1 MCLRP
6 AISATVGPSGGAVTA
21 AIDAAPGPAEWGTW
35 GGLQGVAGQSPGG
48 VREFP
53 AAMAG
58 AGATVTDLLLSRQ
71 QQHRQQQQ
79 QQQQQHQQEEAWAD
93 YRQQWERQRESQG
106 PTTFIWT
113 GDGYAIGTGNRA
125 QQPSADLPPQPQAQA
140 LAAPPQ
146 QQGEPTWPQMPAAGG
161 PGGGGAAAAPSSARD
176 GEARRGAPSHLL
188 ALLSN
193 AVQRQQKQQNPQ
205 QHPQQRQPQPQ
216 QAANHREMMTPVVPQ
231 QQPPPAPQDALQGT
245 TPWVASAS
253 HLHPT
258 TAAPAVA
265 SEPLLPSWQPLPSQQ
280 PLQPLQPL
288 QHMGLTL
295 PTGTP
300 FAAPPLVSPTSV
312 VTTTGVPGHAGLSMG
327 AVYPGMGGHGAVD
340 EKKVKRMMSNRAS
353 AKRSRKRRQERL
365 EELEVLS
372 ASLHVDNASAQRR
385 LNEAQ
390 DTIRRLQRSQ
400 QALQRSVAEA
410 NAQLAAATAVA
421 ATAED
426 DDDDAEEDGD
436 GDAPSSVATPSAAAV
451 ASGGGAPQR
460 EGAGGMEARAAAK
473 LPAQVQLNVM
483 LAPLHP
489 QEGERLLLR
498 SPLDLAGRLQ
508 GGIGAWGGESGTG
521 GVDAEEEQD
530 DRLEEEDEVEEE
542 GDDEECGEGSE
553 EGQEELEEGA
563 VGGVSAEAE
572 TGELSGLEGGTGC
585 EVAAPTAT
593 VDFDSL
599 MASAQGILNPAAS
612 ASASFWM
619 NGYGRSVGRVG

>member
-6 AISATVGPSGGAVTA
+6 AISATVGTSGGAVAA
-21 AIDAAPGPAEWGTW
+21 AIDAAPGPAEWGSW
-35 GGLQGVAGQSPGG
+35 GGLQGGTAQPTRG
-48 VREFP
+48 VGAFP
-53 AAMAG
+53 AEGRGSAAMAG

-71 QQHRQQQQ
+71 QQRQQQQ
-79 QQQQQHQQEEAWAD
+79 QQQQQEDAWAD

-113 GDGYAIGTGNRA
+113 GDGYAIGTGNRG
-125 QQPSADLPPQPQAQA
+125 QQPFADLPPQPQAQA
-140 LAAPPQ
+140 PAAPPQ
-146 QQGEPTWPQMPAAGG
+146 QQGEPSWPQMPAAGG

-176 GEARRGAPSHLL
+176 SDARRGAPSHLL

-216 QAANHREMMTPVVPQ
+216 PQRAANHTEMMAPVLPQ

-253 HLHPT
+253 HFHPT

-265 SEPLLPSWQPLPSQQ
+265 TEPLLPSWQPLPSQQ
-280 PLQPLQPL
+280 PLQPLQ
-288 QHMGLTL
+288 QMGLTL
-295 PTGTP
+295 PTVTP
-300 FAAPPLVSPTSV
+300 YAAPPLVSPSSV

-327 AVYPGMGGHGAVD
+327 AVYPGMAGHGAVD

-390 DTIRRLQRSQ
+390 DTIRRLQRCQ

-410 NAQLAAATAVA
+410 HAQLTAATAAATAAA
-421 ATAED
+421 ATAAED
-426 DDDDAEEDGD
+426 DDGDDDDDDEEEEEEEEE
-436 GDAPSSVATPSAAAV
+436 GDAPSSAATPSAAAV
-451 ASGGGAPQR
+451 ASGGGGQQS
-460 EGAGGMEARAAAK
+460 EGAGE
-473 LPAQVQLNVM
+473 M

-489 QEGERLLLR
+489 LKEERLPLR
-498 SPLDLAGRLQ
+498 TPLDLAGRLR
-508 GGIGAWGGESGTG
+508 GGMVGGWGGKSGAA
-521 GVDAEEEQD
+521 GVDAEEEQNEQ
-530 DRLEEEDEVEEE
+530 EEEEEVEEE
-542 GDDEECGEGSE
+542 EGGDEDCGDGSE
-553 EGQEELEEGA
+553 EVEEELEEGA
-563 VGGVSAEAE
+563 VGGESAEAE
-572 TGELSGLEGGTGC
+572 TGVLSGLEGGIGC
-585 EVAAPTAT
+585 EVAAPAIA

-599 MASAQGILNPAAS
+599 LGSGQGIVNPNTNAS
-612 ASASFWM
+612 ASSWM
-619 NGYGRSVGRVG
+619 NSFGHSMGRVG

>member
-6 AISATVGPSGGAVTA
+6 AISATVGPSGGAVAA
-21 AIDAAPGPAEWGTW
+21 AIDAAPGPAEWGSW
-35 GGLQGVAGQSPGG
+35 GGLQGGTAQPTRG
-48 VREFP
+48 VGAFP
-53 AAMAG
+53 AEGRGSAAMAG

-71 QQHRQQQQ
+71 QQRQQQQ
-79 QQQQQHQQEEAWAD
+79 QQEDAWAD

-113 GDGYAIGTGNRA
+113 GDGYAIGTGNRG

-140 LAAPPQ
+140 PAAPPQ
-146 QQGEPTWPQMPAAGG
+146 QQGEPSWPQMPAAGG

-176 GEARRGAPSHLL
+176 SDARRGAPSHLL

-205 QHPQQRQPQPQ
+205 QHPQQRQPQPLPQ
-216 QAANHREMMTPVVPQ
+216 QPQQQRAANHTEMMTPVLPQ

-265 SEPLLPSWQPLPSQQ
+265 TEPLLPSWQPLPSQQ
-280 PLQPLQPL
+280 PLQPLQ
-288 QHMGLTL
+288 QMGLTL
-295 PTGTP
+295 PTVTP
-300 FAAPPLVSPTSV
+300 YAAPPLV
-312 VTTTGVPGHAGLSMG
+312 
-327 AVYPGMGGHGAVD
+327 
-340 EKKVKRMMSNRAS
+340 MMSNRAS

-390 DTIRRLQRSQ
+390 DTIRRLQRCQ

-410 NAQLAAATAVA
+410 HAQLTAATAAATAAA
-421 ATAED
+421 ATAAED
-426 DDDDAEEDGD
+426 DDGDDDDDEEEEEEEE
-436 GDAPSSVATPSAAAV
+436 GDAPSSAATPSAAAV
-451 ASGGGAPQR
+451 ASGGGGQQS
-460 EGAGGMEARAAAK
+460 EGAGE
-473 LPAQVQLNVM
+473 M

-489 QEGERLLLR
+489 LKEERLPLR
-498 SPLDLAGRLQ
+498 TPLDLAGRLR
-508 GGIGAWGGESGTG
+508 GGMVGGWGGKSGAA
-521 GVDAEEEQD
+521 GVDAEEEQNEQ
-530 DRLEEEDEVEEE
+530 EEEEEVEEE
-542 GDDEECGEGSE
+542 EGGDEDCGDGSE
-553 EGQEELEEGA
+553 EGEEELEEGA
-563 VGGVSAEAE
+563 VGGESAEAE
-572 TGELSGLEGGTGC
+572 TGVLSGLEGGIGC
-585 EVAAPTAT
+585 EVAAPAIA

-599 MASAQGILNPAAS
+599 LGSGQGIVNPNTNAS
-612 ASASFWM
+612 ASSWM
-619 NGYGRSVGRVG
+619 NSFGRSMGRVG